1 MSRGVS
7 NKITAAKDLNP
18 LYRGTL
24 NAFCAISDAAL
35 DQDNKALS
43 TQAAAN
49 TLIAT
54 GSIGLL
60 AGSVVA
66 IVDAATVGAALAD
79 TGVLAGIVGIAVRNS
94 AGDHFE
100 STSSYGS
107 GGITYLHGTNTLV
120 EVAVFE
126 TVAFDATTPL
136 TYAAGENLY
145 ASQNGLLTNA
155 AGLEG
160 GAAAAGATVVAIVID
175 PPTTSN
181 PVMTVQLRV

>member
-7 NKITAAKDLNP
+7 NKITAVRDLNP

-24 NAFCAISDAAL
+24 NAFCAISDTAL
-35 DQDNKALS
+35 EQDNKSLS
-43 TQAAAN
+43 AQAAAN
-49 TLIAT
+49 SLIAA
-54 GSIGLL
+54 GSIGII
-60 AGSVVA
+60 AGSVLA
-66 IVDAATVGAALAD
+66 IVDAATVGAALAEA
-79 TGVLAGIVGIAVRNS
+79 GVLDGIVGIAVRNS

-100 STSSYGS
+100 SVNSNGS

-126 TVAFDATTPL
+126 TVAFDAITPL
-136 TYAAGENLY
+136 TYTAGENLY

-160 GAAAAGATVVAIVID
+160 GAADVGATVVAIVID